1 MPRNLTPAHLRCQW
15 GACPSIH
22 ELDGG
27 GLLIVGKS
35 ATMAAALERVSVG
48 EDEHAVI
55 VDRELVA
62 NVPPVWRTIGSA
74 PRDGT
79 RILLWWRH
87 NAVPTIGWWN
97 DGSDDC
103 GEFPAGW
110 ISEADDFTPVNQHD
124 CTHWLPL
131 PLPPV
136 EKVEA

>member
-1 MPRNLTPAHLRCQW
+1 MPRNLTPVHLRCQW
-15 GACPSIH
+15 GACPAIH
-22 ELDGG
+22 ELDDGS
-27 GLLIVGKS
+27 LLIVGKS

-79 RILLWWRH
+79 MILAFIKGTPPLMLPVHWRDGRWWDD
-87 NAVPTIGWWN
+87 IGR
-97 DGSDDC
+97 GF
-103 GEFPAGW
+103 GG
-110 ISEADDFTPVNQHD
+110 TV
-124 CTHWLPL
+124 THWLPL
-131 PLPPV
+131 PLPPA